1 MDSGR
6 CGGEL
11 FARSGPTRGGDL
23 AGEAE
28 VITGINK
35 RVRRKYYVAV
45 LSLGAALAGVASP
58 GPAED
63 SSSPAQPVFPHAA
76 PGAKVGE
83 VTSEAAI
90 IHSYLLTRSPE
101 PLLQQ
106 PYVERKYVGMRG
118 EVAVEYTSSEASEFE
133 SRSLPFS
140 PENFRRYRAGL
151 QNRRFTRWWKVPQ
164 NHTLTLNSHDPASV
178 ERLREA
184 KAGDY
189 SVRIRLE
196 GLEAAT
202 RYRFRL
208 WVRAGE
214 NAQVRSGAVQEFSTA
229 PAADDP
235 ADVGFLAVTCFNY
248 GKMKDV
254 RDGKW
259 PVEGFRLFRAILD
272 RVKAGKLSFDFAVFN
287 GDTVYLDK
295 QGRNYRKGRARQPD
309 QMRDRYFDSYLTP
322 LAREFF
328 ARFPAYFQKDDHDWR
343 FNDADPIFNPRA
355 HAGKKIVSVGKY
367 YRGEPSGWLGKII
380 FEEMHPVERGA
391 DHPPYRTFR
400 WGKGLQIWILESR
413 ECRHPNARR
422 LRRYDIPGLRL
433 PDASTG
439 NSYLYYPDY
448 CGEAGVEDLWGKK
461 QIAWLLRTLKESDAY
476 FKIIVSPTPVLGPD
490 QKIYPQFAA
499 NPFRRKQDNHVVRF
513 REEFGRLL
521 DALEREKLRNVYF
534 VSGDRHFIWH
544 SRYRRTEGD
553 FALEEFGSGPFA
565 DDIHASGKLLYKNEQ
580 GTGEVVKKLNNPGFL
595 HVQVK
600 NVALQPRLVVEWYA
614 VKDWEAPSIRLWGHR
629 FEAPYLP

>member
-1 MDSGR
+1 MR
-6 CGGEL
+6 
-11 FARSGPTRGGDL
+11 RKR
-23 AGEAE
+23 
-28 VITGINK
+28 I
-35 RVRRKYYVAV
+35 RVRWKYHVAV
-45 LSLGAALAGVASP
+45 LSLVAAFAGAANS

-63 SSSPAQPVFPHAA
+63 STLPAQPVLPYAA
-76 PGAKVGE
+76 LGAKVGE
-83 VTSEAAI
+83 VTSDSAI
-90 IHSYLLTRSPE
+90 IHSYLLNRSPKI
-101 PLLQQ
+101 LLRL
-106 PYVERKYVGMRG
+106 PYAERRYIGLGG
-118 EVAVEYTSSEASEFE
+118 EVMVEYASFEAASDGNFK
-133 SRSLPFS
+133 SDLLRLSA
-140 PENFRRYRAGL
+140 ENFRGYRAEQKSNL
-151 QNRRFTRWWKVPQ
+151 FTPWTKVPQ
-164 NHTLTLNSHDPASV
+164 DHSFNLNSHLPSQTTI
-178 ERLREA
+178 LQEA

-196 GLEAAT
+196 GLKPAT

-208 WVRAGE
+208 WMRAEASSRVRAGE
-214 NAQVRSGAVQEFSTA
+214 VQEFSTA

-235 ADVGFLAVTCFNY
+235 ADVGFLAATCFHH

-254 RDGKW
+254 QEGKW
-259 PVEGFRLFRAILD
+259 PVDGFRLFRAILD

-309 QMRDRYFDSYLTP
+309 QMRDRYFDSYVTP

-355 HAGKKIVSVGKY
+355 NAGKKTVSVGKY
-367 YRGEPSGWLGKII
+367 YRGEPSGWLGKMI

-391 DHPPYRTFR
+391 DRPPYRTFR

-422 LRRYDIPGLRL
+422 LQRYKIPGLRL
-433 PDASTG
+433 PDGAGG
-439 NSYLYYPDY
+439 NPHLYYPDY
-448 CGEAGVEDLWGKK
+448 CGEATVDDLWGKR
-461 QIAWLLRTLKESDAY
+461 QVAWLLRTLKESDAY

-513 REEFGRLL
+513 REEFGRVL

-534 VSGDRHFIWH
+534 VSGDRHFVWH
-544 SRYRRTEGD
+544 SRYRRAEGD
-553 FALEEFGSGPFA
+553 FTLEEFGSGPFA
-565 DDIHASGKLLYKNEQ
+565 DDIVAFGKLLYEDEK
-580 GTGEVVKKLNNPGFL
+580 GAGEVVAALGSAGFL

-600 NVALQPRLVVEWYA
+600 NVALQPRLVVEWYT
-614 VKDWEAPSIRLWGHR
+614 VEDWAAPSVRLWSHR